1 MNYSPYYYFY
11 IVLKY
16 SGAAE
21 YLYFHRVLVSSSDK
35 HAMDTLWGKL
45 ASEILMQN
53 WDAAWEDLHRLR
65 ETVDANTIAT
75 PLQVNSVVKG

>member
-1 MNYSPYYYFY
+1 M
-11 IVLKY
+11 
-16 SGAAE
+16 
-21 YLYFHRVLVSSSDK
+21 YFHRVLVSPSDK

-65 ETVDANTIAT
+65 ETIDANSIAS
-75 PLQVNSVVKG
+75 PLQVGSSSVTFHSLIFYDAGIK